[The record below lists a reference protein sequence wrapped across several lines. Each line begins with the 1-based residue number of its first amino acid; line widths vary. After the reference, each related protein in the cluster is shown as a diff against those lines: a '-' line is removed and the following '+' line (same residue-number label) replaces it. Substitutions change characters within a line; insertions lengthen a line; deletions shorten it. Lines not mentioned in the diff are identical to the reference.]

1 MSLFSNFN
9 LFLLA
14 ALKLIAAIFLLSFH
28 FSVTLYNT
36 GAQICIK
43 YCLTNAEI
51 IMSLSK
57 THDELNHLLMITAS
71 ATNAHIHYMFII
83 LYLVYTLLVIKR
95 LENIFR
101 KNQGMI
107 LADLPHLCVLP
118 LTNSVV
124 SLEEKRRQTCNYFK
138 S

>member
-1 MSLFSNFN
+1 
-9 LFLLA
+9 
-14 ALKLIAAIFLLSFH
+14 
-28 FSVTLYNT
+28 
-36 GAQICIK
+36 
-43 YCLTNAEI
+43 
-51 IMSLSK
+51 MSLSK

-95 LENIFR
+95 LERIFR

-107 LADLPHLCVLP
+107 LADLPHFCVLP

-124 SLEEKRRQTCNYFK
+124 SLEEKRRQTCDYFK